1 MPGVRLDTLLAEHM
15 TTEPV
20 DDDDVVLLEAMTS
33 TTVGTKTQDAMRT
46 VRESHVVR
54 RIRRSNAIQRVLS
67 GLVLAPSV
75 LAFLLLGPRF
85 APYLLCSVVV
95 SICYYEFA
103 WLSHRIV
110 HRVATSVALSDLTSL
125 RPIPV
130 LNLRDCAIS
139 PISRGYDKVAAA
151 ILSTLQT
158 MLLLGL
164 TYVTNLYVWH
174 FESLPVDAAQD
185 RPHVQAVAYLYIY
198 LGVTGWVAFYCAWLT
213 PSWRA
218 HLLLLVVQLFYGLRA
233 LNTFST
239 NYYSNHVYLL
249 GYDYTKQT
257 FALIAIA
264 VHLSFA
270 SLASLPD
277 GIRILFGVLLDCVA
291 FGYVALLMD
300 PISTFMASVI
310 DGRRLALGFL
320 AVVWGAD
327 TGAYVTGHVIP
338 ALGYVHF
345 HRLAYHISP
354 KKDLEGTLGGAFLGV
369 LLVLFVNFVAPPDL
383 PESVLRDLRM
393 DKDTYL
399 YTCLLWQLVFA
410 IVGAFIS
417 RYGDLLAS
425 LLKRLAQV
433 KDTGDLIPG
442 HGGMLDRVDALLFT
456 AAVFVLYHRLS
467 SGPNYTSYVQP
478 TYQGWAYQASVLATL
493 FPFVG

>member
-1 MPGVRLDTLLAEHM
+1 MPGVRLDTLVAEHV

-20 DDDDVVLLEAMTS
+20 DDDVVLLEAMTS
-33 TTVGTKTQDAMRT
+33 TSIGTKTQDAMRT
-46 VRESHVVR
+46 MRESHVVR

-75 LAFLLLGPRF
+75 LIFVLLGPPF

-110 HRVATSVALSDLTSL
+110 HRVATSVALSDLASL
-125 RPIPV
+125 QPIPV

-139 PISRGYDKVAAA
+139 PLSRGYDKLAAA
-151 ILSTLQT
+151 LASTLQT
-158 MLLLGL
+158 SLLLGL
-164 TYVTNLYVWH
+164 TQVAHRYYWH
-174 FESLPVDAAQD
+174 FQSLPADLEQQ
-185 RPHVQAVAYLYIY
+185 RPETQAVAYLYLY

-213 PSWRA
+213 PSWRS
-218 HLLLLVVQLFYGLRA
+218 HVLLLTVQLFYGLRA
-233 LNTFST
+233 LHAFGT
-239 NYYSNHVYLL
+239 NYYSNHMYIPSP
-249 GYDYTKQT
+249 DYTKHV

-264 VHLSFA
+264 VHCSGA
-270 SLASLPD
+270 STTSPPD
-277 GIRILFGVLLDCVA
+277 AIRVLFGILLDCVGY
-291 FGYVALLMD
+291 GYVALLMD
-300 PISTFMASVI
+300 PIAAFMVSVV

-327 TGAYVTGHVIP
+327 TGAYITGHVIP

-345 HRLAYHISP
+345 HRLADHISP
-354 KKDLEGTLGGAFLGV
+354 KKDVEGTLGGAFLGI
-369 LLVLFVNFVAPPDL
+369 LLVLLVNFVAPPDL
-383 PESVLRDLRM
+383 PDSVLRDLRM
-393 DKDTYL
+393 DRDTYL

-410 IVGAFIS
+410 VVGAVIS

-425 LLKRLAQV
+425 LIKRLAQV

-467 SGPNYTSYVQP
+467 SGPNYTSYLQP
-478 TYQGWAYQASVLATL
+478 TYLGWANQASVLATW
-493 FPFVG
+493 FPSVV